1 MFRFCDNVQKGQV
14 PTPQNQIPLSHHQI
28 LPNSLDSKT
37 HNMSFNDLIASFQD
51 APVMQYVGLFFL
63 INLSLIGF
71 EIILDLFTSKERRWK
86 DTGANIVIFIMG
98 QLLEKTAFGL
108 IGLICLMPFHWLS
121 PFAIPMNA
129 WTWVLALI
137 VADFTYYWMHRI
149 EHEHRILWANHS
161 VHHSSEDYNL
171 TIAMRLSIIESA
183 IEWIFLI
190 PMVLLGFT
198 PFQTIVALIFIAQYQ
213 TWIHTERIVK
223 LGWLDEVF
231 NTPSVHRVH
240 HGSNRKYLD
249 KNYGGL
255 LIIWDKLFGTFQ
267 REEEK
272 VIYGLTK
279 NIHTNNPVTI
289 NFIEYWNIL
298 RDVRKCRTWKDALK
312 VIFGPLEWR
321 PDYFQKEEP
330 VNRTSP

>member
-1 MFRFCDNVQKGQV
+1 MSFERFATLFQEAEIMRYVF
-14 PTPQNQIPLSHHQI
+14 IFFLF
-28 LPNSLDSKT
+28 
-37 HNMSFNDLIASFQD
+37 NMSLIAIE
-51 APVMQYVGLFFL
+51 LL
-63 INLSLIGF
+63 
-71 EIILDLFTSKERRWK
+71 LDFFTSKERRWK
-86 DTGANIVIFIMG
+86 DTGANILIFIMG
-98 QLLEKTAFGL
+98 QLLEKTAFGA
-108 IGLICLMPFHWLS
+108 IGIVCLMPFHWLS
-121 PFAIPMNA
+121 PFEIPMTT
-129 WTWVLALI
+129 WTWIIAFF

-190 PMVLLGFT
+190 PMMLIGFS
-198 PFQTIVALIFIAQYQ
+198 PFQAIVCLILVAQYQ

-240 HGSNRKYLD
+240 HGSNDKYLD
-249 KNYGGL
+249 KNYGGV

-272 VIYGLTK
+272 VVYGLTK
-279 NIHTNNPVTI
+279 NINTNNPISI
-289 NFIEYWNIL
+289 NFIEYRNIW
-298 RDVRKCRTWKDALK
+298 RDVKRCHNWRDRLR
-312 VIFGPLEWR
+312 VIFGSLTWR
-321 PDYFQKEEP
+321 PEYFKS
-330 VNRTSP
+330 NSPASRNDKSVD